1 MWQTIVSHV
10 SHIRG
15 SSTSDMF
22 SPLEIQVAGH
32 MTATCSLWI
41 HRTGYWFALAFAQLY
56 IMQAS
61 LLGSRLIKDNPFK
74 SLLTFCWCFFNQT
87 SKLDTR
93 NISRLMSN
101 PSDLNIRV
109 LTCTSVDW
117 HSKSISH
124 KEGGWMG
131 YSNTVKIYHTNKVLV
146 LASSF
151 SSFFHDSKWNVF
163 MCLKMLLKNETGV
176 FNTQQIKRNKEL
188 S

>member
-1 MWQTIVSHV
+1 MTDHCLACFTHQGIVHFRHVLTAGNTGGRTHDSHLLPV
-10 SHIRG
+10 NTPDRILICSRIC
-15 SSTSDMF
+15 
-22 SPLEIQVAGH
+22 
-32 MTATCSLWI
+32 TAV
-41 HRTGYWFALAFAQLY
+41 Q
-56 IMQAS
+56 M
-61 LLGSRLIKDNPFK
+61 IKDNPFK

-163 MCLKMLLKNETGV
+163 MCLKMLLENETGV

>member
-1 MWQTIVSHV
+1 MFH
-10 SHIRG
+10 
-15 SSTSDMF
+15 TSGDR
-22 SPLEIQVAGH
+22 PLQ
-32 MTATCSLWI
+32 TCSHRWKYRQDTWQPLAPCEYTGQDIDLLSHLHSCTSCRHLYSEVDWLKTI
-41 HRTGYWFALAFAQLY
+41 HLNHFWLF
-56 IMQAS
+56 
-61 LLGSRLIKDNPFK
+61 LGA
-74 SLLTFCWCFFNQT
+74 FFNQT

-131 YSNTVKIYHTNKVLV
+131 YSNTVIIYHTNKVIV

-151 SSFFHDSKWNVF
+151 SSFFHDSKLNVF
-163 MCLKMLLKNETGV
+163 MCLKMLLENETGV